1 VDVVLLTTFWE
12 VVAWIV
18 FAVFW
23 LLALAIFVWAFAD
36 TLRRPDLSGLGKAGW
51 VLLIFVLP
59 FMGPL
64 IYIVFRPKSASYEQ
78 QGVVDWAPQPGTRMT
93 PTEEIAYAKQLLDQG
108 TITQAEFEDVKSRTL

>member
-1 VDVVLLTTFWE
+1 
-12 VVAWIV
+12 V
-18 FAVFW
+18 FAAFW

-51 VLLIFVLP
+51 VFLIFVLP

-78 QGVVDWAPQPGTRMT
+78 QGPIDWAPQPGTRMS
-93 PTEEIAYAKQLLDQG
+93 PAEEIAYAKQLLDQG
-108 TITQAEFEDVKSRTL
+108 TITQAEFEDVKSRTI